1 MTNERTDRRSAALRQ
16 VGAGKL
22 PIAFRLPRGVVDAVD
37 ERAAR
42 AGVSRNWM
50 VEMLLKRST
59 GMAVDEVEAVY
70 MRKADEQLD
79 LFS

>member
-1 MTNERTDRRSAALRQ
+1 MTEKVDRRSTALRQ
-16 VGAGKL
+16 MNSNRA
-22 PIAFRLPRGVVDAVD
+22 PIAFRLPSDLLAAVD
-37 ERAAR
+37 ERANR

-70 MRKADEQLD
+70 MRKADAQMD